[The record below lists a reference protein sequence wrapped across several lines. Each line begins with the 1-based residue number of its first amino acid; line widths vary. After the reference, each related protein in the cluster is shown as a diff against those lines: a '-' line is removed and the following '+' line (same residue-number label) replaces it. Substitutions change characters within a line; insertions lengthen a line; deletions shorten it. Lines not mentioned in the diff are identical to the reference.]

1 MAEHIVIIGAGECGG
16 RAALSVR
23 DMGFEGSVTLI
34 GSETVAP
41 YERPPL
47 SKDAILFS
55 TGAKIHRGSRSVR
68 VACHRFAARRV
79 GNRPRS
85 RPQARFTV

>member
-1 MAEHIVIIGAGECGG
+1 MAEHIVIIGAGECGS

-23 DMGFEGSVTLI
+23 DMGFEGTVALI

-47 SKDAILFS
+47 SKDALLF
-55 TGAKIHRGSRSVR
+55 
-68 VACHRFAARRV
+68 
-79 GNRPRS
+79 
-85 RPQARFTV
+85 